1 MRFATRMLLVQVTTQ
16 VVVVAVCAAV
26 FLAIG
31 VQQLRAEA
39 ESSALNIA
47 RTVAEDA
54 EVRRLVTAASAEEV
68 APPVSELRDGPL
80 QTYAAGVTERTDG
93 LFVVISDRRGIRLA
107 HPTPSRLGEQVSTS
121 FAETLEGREVVTW
134 ETGTLGVSA
143 RAKVPIL
150 PPSGA
155 DPVGQVSV
163 GFEPASVFDDL
174 PALIIGIAIA
184 VAASVGI
191 GVAVALLMRRRLESL
206 TLGVQPEELVAL
218 VQTQTAVLAGS
229 GDGIVALDTE
239 GVVRV
244 CNPAAARMLGLED
257 DARGRVWTD
266 LPLADEVRQALAG
279 GGAAAGIVVGD
290 RVLYLDVLP
299 VTRAERTLGT
309 AAVLRDRT
317 DLIALTERLDTVRTM
332 SDALRVQR
340 HEFANRLHA
349 AAGMI
354 DAGRTGDARD
364 FLRELAGDGGVAT
377 GSADDWEDAAR
388 VADPLLRSFL
398 AVKAMAAA
406 ERGVTLAVG
415 EDTLLWGC
423 VADAEDVAAVLG
435 NLIDN
440 AVAAAVAGD
449 GTPRVEVTL
458 LDDDDT
464 LVATVAD
471 SGCGVTDPTTVF
483 ERRRPADAPLDAVHG
498 LGIGLPLSR
507 DLARRRGGD
516 VWVVDAGGAAGG
528 AVFGARLPGVMTA
541 GAGAP
546 RTDEENA

>member
-1 MRFATRMLLVQVTTQ
+1 
-16 VVVVAVCAAV
+16 
-26 FLAIG
+26 
-31 VQQLRAEA
+31 
-39 ESSALNIA
+39 
-47 RTVAEDA
+47 
-54 EVRRLVTAASAEEV
+54 
-68 APPVSELRDGPL
+68 
-80 QTYAAGVTERTDG
+80 VTERTDG
-93 LFVVISDRRGIRLA
+93 LFVVISDDRGIRLA

-121 FAETLEGREVVTW
+121 FAETLEGHEVVTW
-134 ETGTLGVSA
+134 QTGTLGVSA
-143 RAKVPIL
+143 RAKVPVL
-150 PPSGA
+150 PPGGG

-174 PALIIGIAIA
+174 PALIIGIGIA
-184 VAASVGI
+184 VAASVAI
-191 GVAVALLMRRRLESL
+191 GVGVALLMRRRLESL

-229 GDGIVALDTE
+229 GDGIVALDTD

-244 CNPAAARMLGLED
+244 CNPAATRMLGLED
-257 DARGRVWTD
+257 DPRGRRWAD
-266 LPLADEVRQALAG
+266 LPLGDALQQALTG
-279 GGAAAGIVVGD
+279 DGAPDGIVAGD

-299 VTRAERTLGT
+299 VRRAERTLGT

-354 DAGRTGDARD
+354 EAGRTGDARD
-364 FLRELAGDGGVAT
+364 FLRELAGDGGGVT
-377 GSADDWEDAAR
+377 GSTDDWEDATR
-388 VADPLLRSFL
+388 VSDPLLRSFL
-398 AVKAMAAA
+398 GAKAMAAD

-415 EDTLLWGC
+415 EDTLLWGH

-440 AVAAAVAGD
+440 AVTAAVEGG
-449 GTPRVEVTL
+449 GTPHVEVTL
-458 LDDDDT
+458 LDDGDT

-471 SGCGVTDPTTVF
+471 SGPGVADPTSVF
-483 ERRRPADAPLDAVHG
+483 TRRAPTDAPFDAVHG

-516 VWVVDAGGAAGG
+516 VWIVDAGGRAGG

-541 GAGAP
+541 GTAVP
-546 RTDEENA
+546 RTDEENV